1 MPTGKTPSQSYT
13 EQVHMVNHGDLNGY
27 KRLFGGTLLGW
38 IDILA
43 AIVAIRHTES
53 HITTVA
59 IDDLHFIAPAYAG
72 DLVVLCGKV
81 TCTGRTSVEVCVRS
95 YVEHIDGSRRL
106 INQAHVVLVA
116 LDENEHPV
124 EVPPLIPETEEEK
137 QEQQAGMRR
146 RELRKFRQKEQY

>member
-59 IDDLHFIAPAYAG
+59 ISLPPRMPATLWCCAA
-72 DLVVLCGKV
+72 
-81 TCTGRTSVEVCVRS
+81 R
-95 YVEHIDGSRRL
+95 
-106 INQAHVVLVA
+106 
-116 LDENEHPV
+116 
-124 EVPPLIPETEEEK
+124 
-137 QEQQAGMRR
+137 
-146 RELRKFRQKEQY
+146 